1 MRAPG
6 DFLVNFCL
14 SIESKVPQSGMV
26 PMSEARRL
34 SLGDGFNRYFQISP
48 AFDDKRL
55 DDVYFIRKEA
65 QARAILADSEKADR
79 REIDEFDQH
88 SVHCLVRT
96 LKEPVRP
103 AGCARLVLT
112 DPAKPKAPLPFEV
125 MCNATIDRAVIDPA
139 ALPRHQIA
147 EISRL
152 SILSDFRR
160 RDGESGRMSLIEDSD
175 FGDEDHPRFP
185 YIPVSLYI
193 GIVLMAQR
201 LGMKYLFTLTEPQ
214 LTAHFQRLG
223 VELHPIGPAVD
234 KRKLWQP
241 AVILVAEVQPSLRL
255 VMRPLWR
262 AIEIHVAA
270 AFERR

>member
-1 MRAPG
+1 MAEP
-6 DFLVNFCL
+6 
-14 SIESKVPQSGMV
+14 
-26 PMSEARRL
+26 RRL

-48 AFDDKRL
+48 AFDDSRL

-65 QARAILADSEKADR
+65 QSRAILADSEKADR

-88 SVHCLVRT
+88 SVHCLVRSIR
-96 LKEPVRP
+96 EPVRP

-112 DPAKPKAPLPFEV
+112 DPSNPKSPLPFEV
-125 MCNATIDRAVIDPA
+125 LCNSTIDRNIIDPVN
-139 ALPRHQIA
+139 LPRHQVA

-160 RDGESGRMSLIEDSD
+160 RDGESGRMSLIDDSD

-185 YIPVSLYI
+185 YIPVGLYI
-193 GIVLMAQR
+193 GAVLMAER
-201 LGMKYLFTLTEPQ
+201 LGMKYLFTLTEPR
-214 LTAHFQRLG
+214 LTAHFNRLG
-223 VELHPIGPAVD
+223 VELHPIGPPAD

-241 AVILVAEVQPSLRL
+241 AVILVAEVQPGLRL
-255 VMRPLWR
+255 AMRPLWR